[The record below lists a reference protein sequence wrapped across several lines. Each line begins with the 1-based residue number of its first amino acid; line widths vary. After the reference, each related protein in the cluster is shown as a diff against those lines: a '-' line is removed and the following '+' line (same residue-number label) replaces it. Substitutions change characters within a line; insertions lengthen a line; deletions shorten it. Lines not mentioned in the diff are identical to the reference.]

1 MELLLLLRRET
12 HGADVSQGLWVG
24 IVWMWGWAR
33 ATCGGSCVGVWHGG
47 QTLGHANVGTPTAF
61 TYAHTHTHTCARTH
75 QAQRGQVVQCRSMLV
90 CFGAETLGSRGA
102 RGPAVVC
109 PPPLV

>member
-1 MELLLLLRRET
+1 MKLLLLLQRET

-47 QTLGHANVGTPTAF
+47 QTLGHTDVGTPTAF
-61 TYAHTHTHTCARTH
+61 TYTHAHPHMRAHAPGTAWPSGAVQVHARLF
-75 QAQRGQVVQCRSMLV
+75 RG
-90 CFGAETLGSRGA
+90 
-102 RGPAVVC
+102 
-109 PPPLV
+109 